1 LQLAPVVLPAGRG
14 VAFLGSGDTL
24 TPYDVRTA
32 KLERL
37 PITDCTPVLVRTAT
51 AELLCVDWR
60 IGSWY
65 LLGLDNGRRTIV
77 PEATRAHSAIYDEHG
92 CTVSWTNRRVHPG
105 TSGRL
110 SPPAWRSRT
119 AEARCQ
125 GRVFREWHLGF
136 GQLVRVTAAM

>member
-1 LQLAPVVLPAGRG
+1 MAPVVLPAGRG

-77 PEATRAHSAIYDEHG
+77 PEATRAHSAIYDEHADALYLG
-92 CTVSWTNRRVHPG
+92 LTGGFIPERADVY
-105 TSGRL
+105 RL
-110 SPPAWRSRT
+110 P
-119 AEARCQ
+119 
-125 GRVFREWHLGF
+125 LG
-136 GQLVRVTAAM
+136 VRVQRKRVAKGVYFSNGIWVPDSSLGSPRR